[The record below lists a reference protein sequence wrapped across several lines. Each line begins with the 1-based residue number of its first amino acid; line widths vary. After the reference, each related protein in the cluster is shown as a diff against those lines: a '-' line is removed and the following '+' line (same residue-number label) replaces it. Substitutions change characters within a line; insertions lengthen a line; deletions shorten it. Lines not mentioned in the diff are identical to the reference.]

1 MAKSDLVGIARL
13 VGSSGSRNRYGGA
26 LLAHSSMPFH
36 HYLHLYIDGWQKI
49 VTASRVEQQNAQSM
63 IDRKN
68 FKLELLVVFALSLG
82 ASAVYSVVS
91 LIAKLTAKA
100 GLAGQTTLINGALA
114 EREWLDLTYQL
125 LSVFFGLAPV
135 ALALYLLWQSTGK
148 PFSSI
153 GLTLEKPWFW
163 LSRGFGLA
171 AAIGIP
177 GLGLYVVARLLGWSS
192 RIVPAELPD
201 YWWAIPV
208 LLLAAVRAALLE
220 EVLVMGYL
228 FDRLERL
235 GVSAK
240 IQLLISAGLRGS
252 YHLYQGFGGFIG
264 NFVMGLVFGWAY
276 RRWGRVMPLVL
287 AHFILD
293 AASFVGY
300 ALIGKSLPL
309 P

>member
-1 MAKSDLVGIARL
+1 M
-13 VGSSGSRNRYGGA
+13 
-26 LLAHSSMPFH
+26 
-36 HYLHLYIDGWQKI
+36 
-49 VTASRVEQQNAQSM
+49 T
-63 IDRKN
+63 DRK
-68 FKLELLVVFALSLG
+68 KYQLELLVVFALSLG

-91 LIAKLTAKA
+91 LIAKLTAKS

-135 ALALYLLWQSTGK
+135 ALVLFLLWQSNGK

-153 GLTLEKPWFW
+153 GLTLDNSWFW
-163 LSRGFGLA
+163 LSRGFGFA

-177 GLGLYVVARLLGWSS
+177 GIGLFIVARILGWSS
-192 RIVPAELPD
+192 RIIPAELPD
-201 YWWAIPV
+201 YWWAVPV

-220 EVLVMGYL
+220 EVLVVGYL
-228 FDRLERL
+228 FDRLEKL
-235 GVSAK
+235 GAPIK

-264 NFVMGLVFGWAY
+264 NFAMGVAFGWAY
-276 RRWGRVMPLVL
+276 NRWGRVMPLVF

-293 AASFVGY
+293 AVSFVGY